1 MSTPGSVLYHF
12 VDTES
17 CFCESLKQWVKTEI
31 LALCDIPL
39 STLEQLL
46 PPQVSLKLSFEVV
59 GIRPYQ
65 QNIVFPLLKLPEQ
78 NCTLSFQLAVFC
90 KLMKG
95 FLFRISAKTEVRQE
109 YWKEN
114 SCLCFYFITS
124 WIPLTSIT
132 RGPGLVRHWCFI
144 KQDFRCRRILGR
156 RAAFLILS
164 HLVSLTAFS
173 FDFFCAS
180 ASLTLTTVWQRWC
193 K

>member
-1 MSTPGSVLYHF
+1 MKGGAWAHVCADRIPSLLY
-12 VDTES
+12 
-17 CFCESLKQWVKTEI
+17 VKMCTYKLEWNECI

-95 FLFRISAKTEVRQE
+95 FLFRISAKTEVR
-109 YWKEN
+109 
-114 SCLCFYFITS
+114 
-124 WIPLTSIT
+124 
-132 RGPGLVRHWCFI
+132 
-144 KQDFRCRRILGR
+144 
-156 RAAFLILS
+156 
-164 HLVSLTAFS
+164 
-173 FDFFCAS
+173 
-180 ASLTLTTVWQRWC
+180 
-193 K
+193 